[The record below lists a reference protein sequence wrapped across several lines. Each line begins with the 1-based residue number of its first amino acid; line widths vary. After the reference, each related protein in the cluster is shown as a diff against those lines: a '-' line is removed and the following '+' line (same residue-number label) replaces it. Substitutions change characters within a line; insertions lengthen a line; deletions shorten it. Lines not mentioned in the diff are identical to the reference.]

1 MRLAVVLLGLMQ
13 VTGPTEGS
21 QAGVEPRVPAQE
33 DWIDFGWIVDAGV
46 EGDWDHYLEGML
58 TASAAKKG
66 ESFFLYYGGA
76 CCYNQA
82 LDSVT
87 FRAIGVAT
95 SPDGIRFTKHPH
107 NPVIS
112 WLPNNG
118 REEGA
123 TSSAVVLDSANQIHL
138 YYGANT
144 QETRT
149 TVNADA
155 RLGISSD
162 GSRFNDQGI
171 VLDHRDR
178 SIWGS
183 GDEIF
188 PITALRHGNT
198 WIVFYLTN
206 GVPQQRHLG
215 VAWGNRGD
223 RLTRS
228 APARANGKL
237 IPVWGVGGG
246 ASLMT
251 SDLYALFLND
261 LRIPQSEVRTFSAD
275 SPDVLSTPVQTYRW
289 ENVKQITVL
298 LDQQVRTWFLYYR
311 DLEQRHYGVKLAPFS
326 EQDRTPP
333 SSPTALHA
341 TQDASTVLRLRW
353 AGATDPDTGIAQ
365 YRVYR
370 DGIEIASTVQET
382 FVDAKLHPG
391 AKVAYAVSAVNF
403 HGIEG
408 PRSPR
413 ISVELR
419 QP

>member
-1 MRLAVVLLGLMQ
+1 MRLAVVFLGLIT

-21 QAGVEPRVPAQE
+21 QALVDRLVPAQE
-33 DWIDFGWIVDAGV
+33 DWTDFGWILDAGV
-46 EGDWDHYLEGML
+46 EGDWDHHLEGML
-58 TASAAKKG
+58 TASAAKK
-66 ESFFLYYGGA
+66 ETSYFLYYGGA
-76 CCYNQA
+76 CCYNEA

-87 FRAIGVAT
+87 FRAIGLAT
-95 SPDGIRFTKHPH
+95 SPDGIRFTKHPQ

-123 TSSAVVLDSANQIHL
+123 TSSAVAFDSANQTHL

-162 GSRFNDQGI
+162 GSRFKDQGV
-171 VLDHRDR
+171 VLNHQDK

-198 WIVFYLTN
+198 WIVYYLTN

-215 VAWGNRGD
+215 VAWGNRSD
-223 RLTRS
+223 RLSQS
-228 APARANGKL
+228 APAKARGEL

-246 ASLMT
+246 ATLVA

-261 LRIPQSEVRTFSAD
+261 LRIPQSEVRTFTAEA
-275 SPDVLSTPVQTYRW
+275 PDMLSTPIQIYRW

-298 LDQQVRTWFLYYR
+298 LDRQVRTWFLYYR
-311 DLEQRHYGVKLAPFS
+311 DLEQRHYGVKLAPFA
-326 EQDRTPP
+326 ERDQTPP
-333 SSPTALHA
+333 SSPSALRATQETPTALRL
-341 TQDASTVLRLRW
+341 TWAS
-353 AGATDPDTGIAQ
+353 ATDRDTGIAQ

-370 DGIEIASTVQET
+370 NGVAIAATVHET
-382 FVDAKLHPG
+382 FIDTKLRPG
-391 AKVAYAVSAVNF
+391 SRLAYEVSAVNL

-408 PRSPR
+408 ARSPK
-413 ISVELR
+413 ISMESS

>member
-1 MRLAVVLLGLMQ
+1 MRLAVVLLSLIP

-21 QAGVEPRVPAQE
+21 QAVVDQLVPAQE
-33 DWIDFGWIVDAGV
+33 DWTDFGWIIDAGE
-46 EGDWDHYLEGML
+46 EGDWDYYLEGML
-58 TASAAKKG
+58 TASAAKNG

-76 CCYNQA
+76 CCYNEA

-95 SPDGIRFTKHPH
+95 SPDGIRFTKHPE

-123 TSSAVVLDSANQIHL
+123 TSSAVAFDSANQTYL

-155 RLGISSD
+155 RLGTSSD
-162 GSRFNDQGI
+162 GSRFKDQGV

-188 PITALRHGNT
+188 PITALRHGDT
-198 WIVFYLTN
+198 WIVYYLTN

-215 VAWGNRGD
+215 VAWGNRSD
-223 RLTRS
+223 RLARS
-228 APARANGKL
+228 APAKANGEL

-246 ASLMT
+246 AT
-251 SDLYALFLND
+251 QVAPDLYALFLND
-261 LRIPQSEVRTFSAD
+261 LRIPQSEVRTFTAD
-275 SPDVLSTPVQTYRW
+275 SPDVLSTPIQAYHW

-298 LDQQVRTWFLYYR
+298 LDRQVRTWFLYYR

-326 EQDRTPP
+326 KRDQTPP
-333 SSPTALHA
+333 SSPSTLHA
-341 TQDASTVLRLRW
+341 TQDSPATLRLTW
-353 AGATDPDTGIAQ
+353 AAATDRDTGIAR

-370 DGIEIASTVQET
+370 DGVEIASTAEQI
-382 FVDAKLHPG
+382 FIDAKLRPG
-391 AKVAYAVSAVNF
+391 AMLAYEVSAVNF

-408 PRSPR
+408 ARSPK
-413 ISVELR
+413 ISVELS